1 MSSTLARCI
10 TLILAS
16 TKLYAVDLMD
26 IYKQSLENDPF
37 FKRAYNEYMS
47 SAEAIPQAKSALYPQ
62 VTMNAG
68 VSRNRLNTMGVGFNI
83 KQGYDAQNW
92 QFRATQTVFNFNA
105 WFQVK
110 LAKASVKAAQAMF
123 NDAAQDLMLR
133 TAQAYLSVLLAQDN
147 VNFTEAKKRSN
158 KRQLD
163 QAKER
168 FDVGVVPITTVYEA
182 QAAYD
187 QSVAEV
193 IGAKNEAIN
202 KSENLRKL
210 TNHVY
215 DSIAPL
221 RNNTIPLIKPEP
233 TDVNEWIETSLRQN
247 YKYYAAKYRLDAARD
262 NIKSQSSNGW
272 PVINLIGNA
281 QGQKNDIN
289 YGSSSFF
296 VPEEQNLYSVALGV
310 TVPIFQGGLVESKVR
325 QAQYDFAASSE
336 DLERIYRDITVNS
349 KIAYNS
355 IMAGISKVEADRQ
368 TLKSQTI
375 SLESIEAQ
383 FQVGIRTM
391 IDVLNG
397 QRRLLEAQV
406 QLASDQYQLI
416 MSVLQLKYLSGTLC
430 AQDLEEV
437 NSWLATKIIHQF
449 PKQ

>member
-1 MSSTLARCI
+1 MQLRLLKFIVVYLVS
-10 TLILAS
+10 AS
-16 TKLYAVDLMD
+16 LYAVDLMD
-26 IYKQSLENDPF
+26 IYKQSLENDTF

-47 SAEAIPQAKSALYPQ
+47 SAEAIPQAKAALYPQ
-62 VTMNAG
+62 VNLNAG
-68 VSRNRLNTMGVGFNI
+68 VSRNHLDAFGENFNI
-83 KQGYDAQNW
+83 RQGYDAQVW
-92 QFRATQTVFNFNA
+92 QFRATQAIFNFNA

-147 VNFTEAKKRSN
+147 LNFTEAKKRAN

-182 QAAYD
+182 RASYD
-187 QSVAEV
+187 QSIAEV
-193 IGAKNEAIN
+193 IGAKNDAIN
-202 KSENLRKL
+202 KQENLRKL

-215 DSIAPL
+215 DNIAPL
-221 RNNTIPLIKPEP
+221 KNNQIPLIKPEP
-233 TDVNEWIETSLRQN
+233 NNVDDWIDTSLKQN
-247 YKYYAAKYRLDAARD
+247 YKYYAAKYKLDAARD
-262 NIKSQSSNGW
+262 NIKTQASSAW
-272 PVINLIGNA
+272 PVINLSGNA
-281 QGQKNDIN
+281 QGAKNDIN

-296 VPEEQNLYSVALGV
+296 VPNEQNAYNIALGV
-310 TVPIFQGGLVESKVR
+310 SVPLFQGGLVESKVR
-325 QAQYDFAASSE
+325 QAQYDFAAAGE
-336 DLERIYRDITVNS
+336 ELERIYRDVTVNS

-355 IMAGISKVEADRQ
+355 IIDGISKVKADRQ

-383 FQVGIRTM
+383 FEVGTRTM

-416 MSVLQLKYLSGTLC
+416 MAVLQLKYLSGTLC
-430 AQDLEEV
+430 AQDLEEI
-437 NSWLATKIIHQF
+437 NSWLE
-449 PKQ
+449 